1 MANKTRLCFQ
11 VNNFCNLNCSYCYEK
26 NKGNTEMKIED
37 AKYFIDRFVEE
48 DKSYFGDYFMDKPKE
63 IILDFIGGESTLS
76 MNVVEEI
83 TEYFYKK
90 CVEKGKYDWVINSDI
105 WLETNGT
112 TYFRQDVKSYIEK
125 HKEKLDLPI
134 TLDGCKELHDK
145 CRKYYNGKGSYDDVE
160 KAVKDYIALTGK
172 TPNSKLT
179 LSPENVKYFYEG
191 IKNFIGLGY
200 KAVRCN
206 CQMEDVWDEESENEY
221 YTQLIK
227 TYDYIIENRISFV
240 MTPMRVFKKES
251 RYSNCGLYGG
261 TICLDYAG
269 NIYNCF
275 RYSEVSINERESMRL
290 GTVREGITEKN
301 RLQKLREAID
311 KTMDKQCKECELN
324 STCERCPAFNYE
336 HTGDMTK
343 SLKTNCRI
351 THIEAK
357 AFKYFQDKCKEV
369 GFIHPMLKTANSWN
383 EELFAKNKLKN
394 IKTKK

>member
-76 MNVVEEI
+76 MKVVEGI

-90 CVEKGKYDWVINSDI
+90 CIEKGLYDWVINSDI

-160 KAVKDYIALTGK
+160 KAVKDYIALTGR

-191 IKNFIGLGY
+191 IKNFIQLGWGGP
-200 KAVRCN
+200 
-206 CQMEDVWDEESENEY
+206 QTSPSS
-221 YTQLIK
+221 
-227 TYDYIIENRISFV
+227 ISFDGMYV
-240 MTPMRVFKKES
+240 KAAFFGREYLYSRRKMNTCPSGNSYAQCANFRVSPS
-251 RYSNCGLYGG
+251 R
-261 TICLDYAG
+261 
-269 NIYNCF
+269 
-275 RYSEVSINERESMRL
+275 
-290 GTVREGITEKN
+290 
-301 RLQKLREAID
+301 
-311 KTMDKQCKECELN
+311 
-324 STCERCPAFNYE
+324 
-336 HTGDMTK
+336 
-343 SLKTNCRI
+343 
-351 THIEAK
+351 
-357 AFKYFQDKCKEV
+357 
-369 GFIHPMLKTANSWN
+369 
-383 EELFAKNKLKN
+383 
-394 IKTKK
+394 